1 MVEFPEDEEDFYMEE
16 NDIDDDEAALEYL
29 REIEEPNARP
39 NAGIVKSPAPR
50 SPANKRPR
58 LEASEATTSVKKN
71 ILEDLTNIM
80 ADAVA
85 DDDDDEDLMETQT
98 YRVPTLGQRKIYRR
112 VPLDGEY
119 QTLTMNDGERFY
131 IRMKEESQI
140 EEDDISEI
148 KKSTYTGLCGQPY
161 SVLLERAIQEQLRI
175 QESVKTSRDIITESD
190 SGIESSE
197 DESSSTTLWVEK
209 FRPKSYMQLLS
220 DDGVNRTLLHWLKL
234 WDKIVYGKELPKKP
248 AKPGQEASG
257 DEKNPQH
264 FHNKN
269 EVIDELDSTGR
280 PHQKSVSNYIFHECA
295 CALRL
300 IEKK

>member
-1 MVEFPEDEEDFYMEE
+1 MMQFPDEYEEFLMEE

-29 REIEEPNARP
+29 RELEEPNARP

-80 ADAVA
+80 ADAA
-85 DDDDDEDLMETQT
+85 SDDDDEEPMETTQT
-98 YRVPTLGQRKIYRR
+98 YRIPTLGQRKIYRR
-112 VPLDGEY
+112 VPLDGNY

-131 IRMKEESQI
+131 IRMKESQF
-140 EEDDISEI
+140 EEDDDASEM

-175 QESVKTSRDIITESD
+175 QESAKTSRDIVTESD

-197 DESSSTTLWVEK
+197 DESSRTTLWVEK

-220 DDGVNRTLLHWLKL
+220 DDGTNRTLL
-234 WDKIVYGKELPKKP
+234 
-248 AKPGQEASG
+248 
-257 DEKNPQH
+257 
-264 FHNKN
+264 
-269 EVIDELDSTGR
+269 
-280 PHQKSVSNYIFHECA
+280 VSE
-295 CALRL
+295 
-300 IEKK
+300 